1 MSGISSD
8 ASTVADRI
16 MSALEDPQWNW
27 RTVDG
32 IRRETGIPPDEIRR
46 FLLRSGRIVVRSV
59 VRDRQGRD
67 LYYEPKALSQKALTD
82 GAPARPLPQDL
93 CLTTVMGGCETFG
106 LGCPSVFPRA
116 RSFRRL
122 RPCPGCE

>member
-46 FLLRSGRIVVRSV
+46 LLLRSGRIVVRSV
-59 VRDRQGRD
+59 VVIGRD
-67 LYYEPKALSQKALTD
+67 ATSITSRKRYRERHSLMERLLD
-82 GAPARPLPQDL
+82 H
-93 CLTTVMGGCETFG
+93 C
-106 LGCPSVFPRA
+106 
-116 RSFRRL
+116 RRTSA
-122 RPCPGCE
+122 